1 MAKSK
6 TTQRDEQ
13 RELSRR
19 SLMKW
24 TVAAGAALGVSRFKV
39 FEVLGK
45 IGGQALA
52 DTAACHPTN
61 RSVHIIAG
69 NGGFAWFQL
78 LWPHNDVAAAHN
90 NSFAFHAPGQET
102 MAQGTAKPLTFGPQ
116 APWKTLPAAKQVTAF
131 MCGNNET
138 HTNQP
143 QSSSTLAGN
152 SLFAVAA
159 ALQQTN
165 PSVIPVITVDDV
177 PYGTAPGAPRPSRV
191 GGADQIVGLF
201 NSAASRTGGLLANP
215 ANADVYQAHYEALIS
230 LNRAAN
236 RSTTTAAYAT
246 GKSAAHLLGTNL
258 ASALQVQQADLDRYG
273 VTAGTRSPIQDIAK
287 TLIVSVKAFKL
298 GLTSS
303 VVLPAMKDD
312 PHGAFNDMNSLLSTV
327 TDLGK
332 VLDGFYT
339 DMASTPDDQCA
350 GQSLAD
356 SLVMTIHGDTPKDP
370 LDRNGWPDG
379 TEQNANWTYVLG
391 NGMLK
396 TGWFGGIDRNGNV
409 KGWDPATGNDAAYN
423 GASLAKSATGAIAYA
438 ISRGDMRRVGDFAQG
453 LNLAGVTIPVQ
464 M

>member
-19 SLMKW
+19 SLLKW
-24 TVAAGAALGVSRFKV
+24 TVAAGAALGIGRSKV
-39 FEVLGK
+39 FDILART
-45 IGGQALA
+45 GGNALA

-90 NSFAFHAPGQET
+90 NAFAFHAPGQET
-102 MAQGTAKPLTFGPQ
+102 MAAGTDKPLTLGPQ
-116 APWKTLPAAKQVTAF
+116 APWRNLPGSKQVSAF

-138 HTNQP
+138 HTVTP
-143 QSSSTLAGN
+143 SSSSTLNGN
-152 SLFAVAA
+152 SIFAVAA

-165 PSVIPVITVDDV
+165 PSVIPVIAVDDA
-177 PYGTAPGAPRPSRV
+177 PYGTAPGSPRASRV

-201 NSAASRTGGLLANP
+201 NSAASQAGGLLSNP
-215 ANADVYQAHYEALIS
+215 ANTDVYNAHYQALIS

-236 RSTTTAAYAT
+236 RSTTIAAYST

-258 ASALQVQQADLDRYG
+258 ESALRVTPADLTRYG
-273 VTAGTRSPIQDIAK
+273 VDGSTRTQVQDIAR
-287 TLIVSVKAFKL
+287 TLIVAVRAFKL

-303 VVLPAMKDD
+303 VILPAMKDD
-312 PHGAFNDMNSLLSTV
+312 PHGAFNDMTGLLATV
-327 TDLGK
+327 TSLGK
-332 VLDGFYT
+332 VLDAFYA
-339 DMASTPDDQCA
+339 DLAATPDDQCA

-356 SLVMTIHGDTPKDP
+356 SFVLSIHGDTPKDP

-379 TEQNANWTYVLG
+379 TEQNSNWTYVLG

-396 TGWFGGIDRNGNV
+396 TGWHGGIDRNGNV
-409 KGWDPATGNDAAYN
+409 TGFDPATGLDTAYN
-423 GASLAKSATGAIAYA
+423 GGTAAKSATAAIAYA
-438 ISRGDMRRVGDFAQG
+438 VARGDMRRVGDFASG
-453 LNLAGVTIPVQ
+453 VNLNGVTNPVQ